1 MIQCVKDIFQDK
13 ETIIKVQSKLP
24 YLFQLA
30 ELESQRAGK
39 IGMEVGVLR
48 ERILVSLLIYK
59 FGENNVNTEIPITEH
74 EIDAFL
80 FNKPIS
86 IKTKTGTSYS
96 GVKLIWTVDREK
108 VLKFRSNY
116 QPSCDMLFTQIV
128 WDNKGALY
136 YIPKET
142 QIQVLKVLGSD
153 NYIKL
158 PPQGTNPRGVE
169 ITSTAL
175 ESLVKHERT
184 LRIEIDWIKSHIDFN
199 PYEKW
204 VAHWKQN

>member
-1 MIQCVKDIFQDK
+1 MIQQITGIFEDQ
-13 ETIIKVQSKLP
+13 ETIRKIQSKLP

-59 FGENNVNTEIPITEH
+59 FGENNVETKIPITEH

-86 IKTKTGTSYS
+86 VKTKTGISYS

-108 VLKFRSNY
+108 VLEFRRNY
-116 QPSCDMLFTQIV
+116 KPSCDMLFTQIV

-142 QIQVLKVLGSD
+142 QIQVLKKLG
-153 NYIKL
+153 NEHYIKL
-158 PPQGTNPRGVE
+158 PTQGTNPRGVE

-175 ESLVKHERT
+175 KSLVKHERT
-184 LRIEIDWIKSHIDFN
+184 LKIEIDWIKSNIEFN

-204 VAHWKQN
+204 VEHWKQN